1 MLATL
6 APLRPLRLI
15 DDHSRLLLPPY
26 PTIHDFTPLGA
37 LALGNLLGVR
47 SAQLVLSD
55 RLSDGIS
62 RTGYHGCP
70 GLAVLDAALRLIAAG
85 QKLDCFCLVAQF
97 GSVSIIAQAT
107 QRSASPSIII

>member
-6 APLRPLRLI
+6 APLRPLRLF

-26 PTIHDFTPLGA
+26 PTIHDSTPLGA
-37 LALGNLLGVR
+37 LALSNLLGMWG
-47 SAQLVLSD
+47 AKLVLSD

-70 GLAVLDAALRLIAAG
+70 GRTVLDAALRLIAAG

-97 GSVSIIAQAT
+97 GRVSMMAQAT
-107 QRSASPSIII
+107 QRSASPSIMI